1 MDLVEGS
8 RPLSER
14 RFNIVAPTRPFET
27 FEDFVAYCDSRMAEE
42 PRGA

>member
-14 RFNIVAPTRPFET
+14 RFNIVASTRPFET

-42 PRGA
+42 LRGA